1 MKEHFLDRLYGEYQ
15 EYKASVLGC
24 TNAEIYDRC
33 YEIDAMAN
41 FYEILAEK
49 TEVLSDEILQT
60 LLQHRGILSKMYQV
74 WLKKY
79 SSCYSEMQQHVED
92 ELKGFVKELR
102 GDEKDGKLH
111 K

>member
-1 MKEHFLDRLYGEYQ
+1 MGSIRNTRLRFWDVPTL
-15 EYKASVLGC
+15 KFMTDV
-24 TNAEIYDRC
+24 
-33 YEIDAMAN
+33 DAMAN

-49 TEVLSDEILQT
+49 TEELSDDILET

-92 ELKGFVKELR
+92 ELQGFVKELR

>member
-49 TEVLSDEILQT
+49 TEELSDDIL
-60 LLQHRGILSKMYQV
+60 
-74 WLKKY
+74 
-79 SSCYSEMQQHVED
+79 
-92 ELKGFVKELR
+92 
-102 GDEKDGKLH
+102 EKT
-111 K
+111 